1 MNDTN
6 TDSKSAPDL
15 NQADWNQ
22 ADWNQADWNQADW
35 EKGGGLLP
43 AIIQDARTGQVL
55 MLGYMNEQAA
65 ETTAISGKVTFYSR
79 SKGRLWT
86 KGETS
91 GNHLTFCGAALDCDR
106 DTILVQAIPAGPACH
121 TGARTC
127 FTGDLPANAGF
138 LGHLDQL
145 VRHRRAEMPDGSYTT
160 SLFAEGPA
168 RIAQKVGEEGVEL
181 ALARMKDDRA
191 EIANEAADLLYH
203 MLVLLADS
211 DMSLADAIEILR
223 QRHA

>member
-1 MNDTN
+1 MNSTKTD
-6 TDSKSAPDL
+6 TDSASAPIP
-15 NQADWNQ
+15 ADWSN
-22 ADWNQADWNQADW
+22 ADWS
-35 EKGGGLLP
+35 KGDGLLP

-55 MLGYMNEQAA
+55 MLGYMNEDAA
-65 ETTAISGKVTFYSR
+65 LKTVESGLVTFFSR

-91 GNHLTFCGAALDCDR
+91 GNHLVYCAARLDCDR
-106 DTILVQAIPAGPACH
+106 DTILVEALPAGPACH

-127 FTGDLPANAGF
+127 FTDDLPSNAGF
-138 LGHLDQL
+138 LAYLDQL
-145 VRHRRAEMPDGSYTT
+145 VGQRRAEMPAGSYTT
-160 SLFAEGPA
+160 SLYSEGAA

-203 MLVLLADS
+203 MLVLLADA
-211 DMSLADAIEILR
+211 DMSLDEVIAILR
-223 QRHA
+223 QRHT

>member
-1 MNDTN
+1 MGKAAANMNST
-6 TDSKSAPDL
+6 PDW
-15 NQADWNQ
+15 QDADWN
-22 ADWNQADWNQADW
+22 
-35 EKGGGLLP
+35 KGGGLLP

-55 MLGYMNEQAA
+55 MLGYMNEEAA
-65 ETTAISGKVTFYSR
+65 VTTVASGKVTFFSR
-79 SKGRLWT
+79 SKNRLWT

-91 GNHLTFCGAALDCDR
+91 GNYLAYYGAALDCDR

-127 FTGDLPANAGF
+127 FTDDLPANVGF
-138 LGHLDQL
+138 LAHLDQL
-145 VRHRRAEMPDGSYTT
+145 VSQRRADMPDGSYTT
-160 SLFAEGPA
+160 SLFSAGA
-168 RIAQKVGEEGVEL
+168 TRIAQKVGEEGVEL

-211 DMSLADAIEILR
+211 DMSLEDAVDILR
-223 QRHA
+223 QRHG

>member
-1 MNDTN
+1 MGKAAANMNST
-6 TDSKSAPDL
+6 PDW
-15 NQADWNQ
+15 QDADWN
-22 ADWNQADWNQADW
+22 
-35 EKGGGLLP
+35 KGGGLLP

-55 MLGYMNEQAA
+55 MLGYMNEEAA
-65 ETTAISGKVTFYSR
+65 VTTVASGKVTFFSR
-79 SKGRLWT
+79 SKNRLWT

-91 GNHLTFCGAALDCDR
+91 GNYLAYYGAALDCDR

-127 FTGDLPANAGF
+127 FTDDLPANVGF
-138 LGHLDQL
+138 LAHLDQL
-145 VRHRRAEMPDGSYTT
+145 VSQRRADMPDGSYTT
-160 SLFAEGPA
+160 SLFSAGAA

-211 DMSLADAIEILR
+211 DMSLEDAVDILR
-223 QRHA
+223 QRHG